1 MIFAKDI
8 FINMGKR
15 RIFISAGHSNKIGRD
30 RGASSEFG
38 IEGVL
43 MVEFR
48 DLLNRELQKLGI
60 CPILDKDDSILQDT
74 INYFRKLTSNND
86 IILDF
91 HLNSS
96 SNKDS
101 NGTETIIAGLKTT
114 DIEKNLGKEINDII
128 VKTLGTRNRGVK
140 TDVQLGRTL
149 GFFKITGHNILP
161 EFCFISNKEDMEK
174 YQKYKFALATE
185 MAKVI
190 KKYI

>member
-8 FINMGKR
+8 FINMATR
-15 RIFISAGHSNKIGRD
+15 RIFISAGHSNKIGKD
-30 RGASSEFG
+30 RGAVSEFG
-38 IEGVL
+38 VEGVL

-48 DLLNRELQKLGI
+48 DLLNRELQKLDI

-96 SNKDS
+96 SNKDA
-101 NGTETIIAGLKTT
+101 NGTETIIAGLNTT

-128 VKTLGTRNRGVK
+128 VKTLGTKNRGVK

-149 GFFKITGHNILP
+149 GFFKIAGHNILP
-161 EFCFISNKEDMEK
+161 ELVFLSNKEDMEK
-174 YQKYKFALATE
+174 YQKHKITLATE
-185 MAKVI
+185 IAKVI

>member
-15 RIFISAGHSNKIGRD
+15 KVFISAGHSNKVGRD

-38 IEGVL
+38 VEGVL

-48 DLLNRELQKLGI
+48 DLLNRELQKLDI

-74 INYFRKLTSNND
+74 INYLRKLTSNNCIVID
-86 IILDF
+86 L

-96 SNKDS
+96 SNS
-101 NGTETIIAGLKTT
+101 TANGTEVIIPGNKTT
-114 DIEKNLGKEINDII
+114 DIEKNLGKELNDIM
-128 VKTLGTRNRGVK
+128 VKTLGTKNRGVK

-149 GFFKITGHNILP
+149 GFFRIPGHNILP
-161 EFCFISNKEDMEK
+161 ELVFLSNKEDMEK
-174 YQKYKFALATE
+174 YQKYKFALAKE